1 MISIVCFI
9 APLQSSVPQEKFE
22 DVEEK
27 YKEAMVSNAQLYNE
41 KTTLVFQ
48 VESLKDRRAMEIH
61 VHVYILPII
70 LHVCVCTCM
79 YM

>member
-1 MISIVCFI
+1 MISIVCCI

-48 VESLKDRRAMEIH
+48 VESLKDRWAMEIH
-61 VHVYILPII
+61 VHVYIYFL
-70 LHVCVCTCM
+70 
-79 YM
+79 